1 MALIVKDHISFDSF
15 ELNIN
20 NNKGN
25 VEYITIKIN
34 TKNLKELIICSNYSP
49 KGIIYEQLLEKLE
62 NILDNLLIM
71 GDFNAKHVNLGS
83 EETNHYG
90 NKLIDILN
98 YCNLFVVQ
106 NNNHT
111 KYDSFRDKM
120 DTIDYIIISPTLI
133 ANISGVNSEL
143 DIPSDHCTMTA
154 TLKSEKIRSE
164 DRNISLK
171 LYHKAN
177 WSKINENIKNK
188 LNKLSGILN
197 ILKTRPVNE
206 IKLFFDKLANKLIEI
221 INDEI
226 EKSILEITIKERNSN
241 LPEFIRQKI
250 KNKRSLRRLYIQTK
264 DQNIKPTL
272 NSIKK
277 EIKKDKNNY
286 REKQWESKLR

>member
-1 MALIVKDHISFDSF
+1 
-15 ELNIN
+15 
-20 NNKGN
+20 
-25 VEYITIKIN
+25 
-34 TKNLKELIICSNYSP
+34 
-49 KGIIYEQLLEKLE
+49 
-62 NILDNLLIM
+62 M

-83 EETNHYG
+83 EETNRYV

-120 DTIDYIIISPTLI
+120 DTIDYIIFSPTLI
-133 ANISGVNSEL
+133 ANISRVNSEL

-226 EKSILEITIKERNSN
+226 EKSILEIKIKERNSN